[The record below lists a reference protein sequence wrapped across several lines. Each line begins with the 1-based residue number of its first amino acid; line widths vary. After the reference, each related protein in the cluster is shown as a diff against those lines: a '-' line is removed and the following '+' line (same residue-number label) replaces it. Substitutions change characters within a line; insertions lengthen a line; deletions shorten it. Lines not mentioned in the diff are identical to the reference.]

1 MPNESSQTQNA
12 PYYMVPFYTTFSKRQ
27 IQEEETARGLPI
39 GLGEGDYLLGARANW
54 LASWEYLYLDCGDGT

>member
-1 MPNESSQTQNA
+1 MLPIIWFHFIRHSQ
-12 PYYMVPFYTTFSKRQ
+12 KRQ